1 MALPQGG
8 KESKSRPRKKDSID
22 LGHVESGVKM
32 KRLDA
37 LDEASI
43 KKNLPKLRSGDT
55 VKVHVKVVEGSR
67 SRIQIFQGV
76 VTRIQGSGIGETFT
90 VRKISFGTGVE
101 RTFPLHSPIIEKIEL
116 ISMGDVSRAK
126 LYYLRDLTG
135 KAAKIK
141 ERRGDLSAAIVSDEG
156 IEVETSKAVEESVAS
171 EEAVTEEAPATS
183 EEAAQEESA
192 SEEVAEQASDEEVI
206 AEENKESN

>member
-1 MALPQGG
+1 
-8 KESKSRPRKKDSID
+8 
-22 LGHVESGVKM
+22 M

-37 LDEASI
+37 LDAASI

-55 VKVHVKVVEGSR
+55 VKVHVKVVEGTR

-90 VRKISFGTGVE
+90 VRKVSFGTGVE
-101 RTFPLHSPIIEKIEL
+101 RTFPLHSPILEKIEL
-116 ISMGDVSRAK
+116 VSRGDVSRAK

-141 ERRGDLSAAIVSDEG
+141 ERRGDLSAAIVSDED
-156 IEVETSKAVEESVAS
+156 IEVETSQEAVNEEVVEEAAPEASAEVVEETVEATEEVAA
-171 EEAVTEEAPATS
+171 EEAAVEEAPA
-183 EEAAQEESA
+183 EEAA
-192 SEEVAEQASDEEVI
+192 
-206 AEENKESN
+206 AEEATAEETKENN

>member
-1 MALPQGG
+1 
-8 KESKSRPRKKDSID
+8 
-22 LGHVESGVKM
+22 M

-37 LDEASI
+37 LDALSI

-55 VKVHVKVVEGSR
+55 VKVHVKVVEGTR

-76 VTRIQGSGIGETFT
+76 VTRIQGSGIGESFT

-101 RTFPLHSPIIEKIEL
+101 RTFPFHSPIIDKIEL
-116 ISMGDVSRAK
+116 LSMGEVSRAK

-141 ERRGDLSAAIVSDEG
+141 ERRGDLSAAYGAEE
-156 IEVETSKAVEESVAS
+156 EVEILATESIEAANQEVEAPVETPAEAVAEPAPVEEAKVEEVVAS
-171 EEAVTEEAPATS
+171 EETPA
-183 EEAAQEESA
+183 EAAEE
-192 SEEVAEQASDEEVI
+192 ET
-206 AEENKESN
+206 KESN

>member
-1 MALPQGG
+1 
-8 KESKSRPRKKDSID
+8 
-22 LGHVESGVKM
+22 M

-37 LDEASI
+37 LDALSI

-55 VKVHVKVVEGSR
+55 VKVHVKVVEGTR

-76 VTRIQGSGIGETFT
+76 VTRIQGSGIGESFT

-101 RTFPLHSPIIEKIEL
+101 RTFPFHSPIIDKIEL
-116 ISMGDVSRAK
+116 LSMGEVSRAK

-141 ERRGDLSAAIVSDEG
+141 ERRGDLSAAYGAEE
-156 IEVETSKAVEESVAS
+156 EVETPAEEVNAVEEVAETPAEEVAEPAPVEEAKVEEVVAS
-171 EEAVTEEAPATS
+171 EEAPA
-183 EEAAQEESA
+183 EAAEE
-192 SEEVAEQASDEEVI
+192 ET
-206 AEENKESN
+206 KESN

>member
-1 MALPQGG
+1 
-8 KESKSRPRKKDSID
+8 
-22 LGHVESGVKM
+22 M

-37 LDEASI
+37 LDALSI

-55 VKVHVKVVEGSR
+55 VKVHVKVVEGTR

-76 VTRIQGSGIGETFT
+76 VTRIQGSGIGESFT

-101 RTFPLHSPIIEKIEL
+101 RTFPFHSPIIDKIEL
-116 ISMGDVSRAK
+116 LSMGEVSRAK

-141 ERRGDLSAAIVSDEG
+141 ERRGDLSAAYGAEE
-156 IEVETSKAVEESVAS
+156 EVETPAEEVNAVEEVAETPAEEVAEPAPVEEAKVEEVVAS
-171 EEAVTEEAPATS
+171 EEAPAEAVEEET
-183 EEAAQEESA
+183 
-192 SEEVAEQASDEEVI
+192 
-206 AEENKESN
+206 KESN

>member
-1 MALPQGG
+1 M
-8 KESKSRPRKKDSID
+8 KK
-22 LGHVESGVKM
+22 
-32 KRLDA
+32 LDA
-37 LDEASI
+37 LDAASI

-67 SRIQIFQGV
+67 SRIQIFQGI

-126 LYYLRDLTG
+126 LYYLRELTG

-141 ERRGDLSAAIVSDEG
+141 ERRGELNQGEELATEEVAVAAV
-156 IEVETSKAVEESVAS
+156 VEEETATEAEVAD
-171 EEAVTEEAPATS
+171 EINTDEVTEEAVDDS
-183 EEAAQEESA
+183 K
-192 SEEVAEQASDEEVI
+192 SDEASGTESPAV
-206 AEENKESN
+206 EKESN

>member
-1 MALPQGG
+1 
-8 KESKSRPRKKDSID
+8 
-22 LGHVESGVKM
+22 M

-37 LDEASI
+37 LDAASI

-90 VRKISFGTGVE
+90 VRKVSFGTGVE

-116 ISMGDVSRAK
+116 ISMGEVSRAK

-141 ERRGDLSAAIVSDEG
+141 ERRGDLSSAIVSDED
-156 IEVETSKAVEESVAS
+156 IEVETSQAVEESAAS
-171 EEAVTEEAPATS
+171 EEAPVEEAVTEEAPAVA
-183 EEAAQEESA
+183 EEAAAQEDVAQEEA
-192 SEEVAEQASDEEVI
+192 TSEEVAEPAPAEEVV

>member
-1 MALPQGG
+1 
-8 KESKSRPRKKDSID
+8 
-22 LGHVESGVKM
+22 M

-37 LDEASI
+37 LDALSI

-55 VKVHVKVVEGSR
+55 VKVHVKVVEGTR

-76 VTRIQGSGIGETFT
+76 VTRIQGSGIGESFT

-101 RTFPLHSPIIEKIEL
+101 RTFPFHSPIIDKIEL
-116 ISMGDVSRAK
+116 LSMGEVSRAK

-141 ERRGDLSAAIVSDEG
+141 ERRGDLSAAYAAEEEAEAPAEEANQ
-156 IEVETSKAVEESVAS
+156 EVEAPVETPAEEVAEPAPVEEAKVEEVVAS
-171 EEAVTEEAPATS
+171 EEAPAK
-183 EEAAQEESA
+183 A
-192 SEEVAEQASDEEVI
+192 AEQET
-206 AEENKESN
+206 KESN

>member
-1 MALPQGG
+1 
-8 KESKSRPRKKDSID
+8 
-22 LGHVESGVKM
+22 M

-37 LDEASI
+37 LDALSI

-55 VKVHVKVVEGSR
+55 VKVHVKVVEGTR

-76 VTRIQGSGIGETFT
+76 VTRIQGSGIGESFT

-101 RTFPLHSPIIEKIEL
+101 RTFPFHSPIIDKIEL
-116 ISMGDVSRAK
+116 LSMGEVSRAK

-141 ERRGDLSAAIVSDEG
+141 ERRGDLSAAYGAEE
-156 IEVETSKAVEESVAS
+156 EVEILATESIEAANQEVEAPVETPAEEVSAVEEIAETPAEEVAEPAPVEEAKVEEVVAS
-171 EEAVTEEAPATS
+171 EEAPA
-183 EEAAQEESA
+183 EAAEE
-192 SEEVAEQASDEEVI
+192 ET
-206 AEENKESN
+206 KESN

>member
-1 MALPQGG
+1 
-8 KESKSRPRKKDSID
+8 
-22 LGHVESGVKM
+22 M

-37 LDEASI
+37 LDALSI

-55 VKVHVKVVEGSR
+55 VKVHVKVVEGTR

-76 VTRIQGSGIGETFT
+76 VTRIQGSGIGESFT

-101 RTFPLHSPIIEKIEL
+101 RTFPFHSPIIDKIEL
-116 ISMGDVSRAK
+116 LSMGEVSRAK

-141 ERRGDLSAAIVSDEG
+141 ERRGDLSAAYGAEE
-156 IEVETSKAVEESVAS
+156 EVETPAEEVSAAEEVAETPAEEVAEPAPVEEAKVEEVVAS
-171 EEAVTEEAPATS
+171 EEAPA
-183 EEAAQEESA
+183 EAAEE
-192 SEEVAEQASDEEVI
+192 ET
-206 AEENKESN
+206 KESN

>member
-1 MALPQGG
+1 
-8 KESKSRPRKKDSID
+8 
-22 LGHVESGVKM
+22 M

-37 LDEASI
+37 LDGASI

-55 VKVHVKVVEGSR
+55 VKVHVKVVEGTR

-90 VRKISFGTGVE
+90 VRKVSFGTGVE
-101 RTFPLHSPIIEKIEL
+101 RTFPLHSPILEKIEL
-116 ISMGDVSRAK
+116 VSMGDVSRAK

-141 ERRGDLSAAIVSDEG
+141 ERRGDLSAAIVSDEE
-156 IEVETSKAVEESVAS
+156 IEVESAQEAASVEPEV
-171 EEAVTEEAPATS
+171 ET
-183 EEAAQEESA
+183 AAQESEVVEETPA
-192 SEEVAEQASDEEVI
+192 QSEEVPAAETV
-206 AEENKESN
+206 AEEAKENN

>member
-1 MALPQGG
+1 
-8 KESKSRPRKKDSID
+8 
-22 LGHVESGVKM
+22 M

-37 LDEASI
+37 LDAASI

-90 VRKISFGTGVE
+90 VRKVSFGTGVE

-141 ERRGDLSAAIVSDEG
+141 ERRGDLSSAIASDED
-156 IEVETSKAVEESVAS
+156 IEVETSQAIEASAASEEVPV
-171 EEAVTEEAPATS
+171 EEAVTEEAPPMA
-183 EEAAQEESA
+183 EEAAAQEDVAQEEAA
-192 SEEVAEQASDEEVI
+192 SEEVAEPAPAEEVV

>member
-1 MALPQGG
+1 
-8 KESKSRPRKKDSID
+8 
-22 LGHVESGVKM
+22 M

-37 LDEASI
+37 LDALSI

-55 VKVHVKVVEGSR
+55 VKVHVKVVEGTR

-76 VTRIQGSGIGETFT
+76 VTRIQGSGIGESFT

-101 RTFPLHSPIIEKIEL
+101 RTFPFHSPILDKIEL
-116 ISMGDVSRAK
+116 LSMGNVSRAK

-141 ERRGDLSAAIVSDEG
+141 ERRGDLSAAYAAEEEIEIV
-156 IEVETSKAVEESVAS
+156 T
-171 EEAVTEEAPATS
+171 T
-183 EEAAQEESA
+183 EAAQEITVETPA
-192 SEEVAEQASDEEVI
+192 EEVVVSEEEPVKVAEEET
-206 AEENKESN
+206 KESN